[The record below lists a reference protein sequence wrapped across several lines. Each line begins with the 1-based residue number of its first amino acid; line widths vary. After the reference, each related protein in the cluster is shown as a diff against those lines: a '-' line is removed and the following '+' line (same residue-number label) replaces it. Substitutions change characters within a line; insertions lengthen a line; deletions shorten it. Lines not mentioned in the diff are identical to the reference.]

1 MKPQFLADADLHFDI
16 VTGVLRREPAI
27 DFESSQELL
36 EEGLQDPD
44 VLAVAAQD
52 ERIVVSHDVNTMPG
66 HFQRFLAEHGS
77 SPGLF
82 LMPQSV
88 PVSVA
93 IEELA
98 LIWVTSEAAEWRN
111 LMVWLPL

>member
-27 DFESSQELL
+27 DFESAQELL

-52 ERIVVSHDVNTMPG
+52 EGIVVSHDVNTMPD
-66 HFQRFLAEHGS
+66 HFQRFLAENGS

-82 LMPQSV
+82 LIPQSV
-88 PVSVA
+88 PVSEA
-93 IEELA
+93 IEELV
-98 LIWVTSEAAEWRN
+98 LIGVTSEAAEWRN
-111 LMVWLPL
+111 RMVWLPL